1 LSRHVD
7 RFVVLYRSIL
17 RLALAHIASAAAGGP
32 LFLPKFRNATMRHHL
47 HIVSAAA
54 AVLAWVATASAA
66 PPEPDTEIAIAS
78 NPILATWILID
89 ARDHAS
95 GASSAAA
102 VLLGVAHAITA
113 RIDTT
118 ELRLGSAA
126 VAVTYSLDG
135 GSFRPGTWQ
144 TSADGS
150 GLKLSGDSAIEF
162 VTELYDKRELRLA
175 VVRPLSVP
183 FIFTFAVA
191 GTEQSLGTM
200 AKRCGLSAT
209 PSISDAGR

>member
-1 LSRHVD
+1 
-7 RFVVLYRSIL
+7 
-17 RLALAHIASAAAGGP
+17 
-32 LFLPKFRNATMRHHL
+32 M
-47 HIVSAAA
+47 
-54 AVLAWVATASAA
+54 
-66 PPEPDTEIAIAS
+66 
-78 NPILATWILID
+78 
-89 ARDHAS
+89 
-95 GASSAAA
+95 
-102 VLLGVAHAITA
+102 
-113 RIDTT
+113 
-118 ELRLGSAA
+118 
-126 VAVTYSLDG
+126 AVTYSLNG

-183 FIFTFAVA
+183 FISCAFAVA

>member
-1 LSRHVD
+1 
-7 RFVVLYRSIL
+7 
-17 RLALAHIASAAAGGP
+17 
-32 LFLPKFRNATMRHHL
+32 MRHHL

-54 AVLAWVATASAA
+54 AVLAWVAPASAA
-66 PPEPDTEIAIAS
+66 VPEPDAEIAIAN
-78 NPILATWILID
+78 NPIVATWVLID

-102 VLLGVAHAITA
+102 VLLGVAQERGRDRQAILRVDCFDKAITA

-150 GLKLSGDSAIEF
+150 GLELSGDSAIAF

-191 GTEQSLGTM
+191 GAEQSLGTM

>member
-1 LSRHVD
+1 
-7 RFVVLYRSIL
+7 
-17 RLALAHIASAAAGGP
+17 
-32 LFLPKFRNATMRHHL
+32 MRHYL

-54 AVLAWVATASAA
+54 AVLAWGAPASAA

-102 VLLGVAHAITA
+102 VLLGVAQERGRDRQAILRVDCFDNAITA